1 MAEKMTRAKIREK
14 YHIVKLERSEIA
26 NRILSKQEAKEYEA
40 YIKMLADN
48 FQRYWEDDNSGD
60 IDQREGDQIYDIC
73 KCKEIT

>member
-1 MAEKMTRAKIREK
+1 MTRAKIREK

-48 FQRYWEDDNSGD
+48 FQQYWEDDNSGD
-60 IDQREGDQIYDIC
+60 ID
-73 KCKEIT
+73 